1 MESNDE
7 WFLYAGGIV
16 IYNDRDEEDEAYV
29 RDTEFSGME
38 KDSTYPIVLE
48 GE

>member
-1 MESNDE
+1 MESDDDY
-7 WFLYAGGIV
+7 FLSTPGIR
-16 IYNDRDEEDEAYV
+16 ISNNRDEEDEAYV